1 MCSFH
6 FTRRRWNRAA
16 SQMKVFLRTYG
27 CRANQYDT
35 EVVRSL
41 LRASSIEE
49 VDSADI
55 ADVAIFNSCTVTSAA
70 EADLRAD
77 VRRAHAANPHIRN
90 IVMGCAA
97 AVPNRDESIAPVATL
112 PGVDGIVAGA
122 DVSSIAA
129 LLGVPMSLDRR
140 EQTGARG
147 LLRIQEGCDEHC
159 TFCAT
164 TISRG
169 ANRSRP
175 YAELIEE
182 ARRLAGIHPEIV
194 ITGIHI
200 GSYGTDCGSSLGALM
215 ERLIADVP
223 VVRFRLTSVEATEV
237 DAQLCVLMIHEPR
250 RLAPH
255 LHAPLQS
262 GSDRILR
269 KMGRHWYTAKSY
281 RESVAHLASE
291 ISTFALSGDVITGFP
306 GETEEDHRETVRL
319 VEDLPFTSLHVFP
332 FSARPGTAATRL
344 RDPVSSATARA
355 RAAELRAIAADK
367 SASHE
372 RARIGQKCDV
382 VTIERGKGLT
392 EDYLSVAIA
401 DASVPRRSRFD
412 GVLKD
417 EGGKLTVVNSSTA

>member
-1 MCSFH
+1 
-6 FTRRRWNRAA
+6 
-16 SQMKVFLRTYG
+16 MKVFLRTYG

-41 LRASSIEE
+41 LRASHIEE
-49 VDSADI
+49 VDTPDA

-77 VRRAHAANPHIRN
+77 VRRAHSGNPKIRN

-97 AVPNRDESIAPVATL
+97 AVPNRDESRAPLATL

-122 DVSSIAA
+122 DVSSMAA
-129 LLGVPMSLDRR
+129 LLGVPMSLDAS

-147 LLRIQEGCDEHC
+147 LLRIQDGCDEHC

-175 YAELIEE
+175 YDELLEE
-182 ARRLAGIHPEIV
+182 ARGLGETHPEIV

-200 GSYGTDCGSSLGALM
+200 GSYGNDCGSSLGELI
-215 ERLIADVP
+215 ERLISDVP

-237 DAQLCVLMIHEPR
+237 DERLRELMTHEPR

-269 KMGRHWYTAKSY
+269 RMGRHWYNAKSY
-281 RESVAHLASE
+281 RASVDRLASAIE
-291 ISTFALSGDVITGFP
+291 TFALSADVITGFP
-306 GETEEDHRETVRL
+306 GETDEDHKETLRM

-332 FSARPGTAATRL
+332 YSARPGTAATRL
-344 RDPVSSATARA
+344 GSQVPSAIAKG
-355 RAAELRAIAADK
+355 RAAELRALAADK
-367 SASHE
+367 SASHQ
-372 RARIGQKCDV
+372 RSRIGQNCDV
-382 VTIERGKGLT
+382 VVIERGKGLT
-392 EDYLSVAIA
+392 EDYLSVSIA
-401 DASVPRRSRFD
+401 DASLARRSRFD
-412 GVLKD
+412 GVLHG
-417 EGGKLTVVNSSTA
+417 EGDKLTAVQSGAA